1 MLKPNSL
8 KKLLINDEKLY
19 ILELKEWEIEAIN
32 YALEIYKKVLQQQNK
47 RDDMEL
53 VEKLLRKIDISYS
66 QGI

>member
-47 RDDMEL
+47 RDDIEL